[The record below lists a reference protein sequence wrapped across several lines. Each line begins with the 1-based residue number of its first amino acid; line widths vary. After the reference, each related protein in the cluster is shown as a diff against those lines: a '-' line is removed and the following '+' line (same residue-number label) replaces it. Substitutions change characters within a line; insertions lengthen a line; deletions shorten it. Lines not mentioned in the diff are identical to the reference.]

1 MSSFQRQ
8 LNLYGF
14 RRITKG
20 KDTGAYF
27 HPNFRGDSHFKDLS
41 NQVRLRMSPKYF
53 NSGVQNEAEASMES
67 GKELKMEEDT
77 GNIYNYS
84 VCASIP
90 ADCLFTDDIES
101 VMPSADGERVEES
114 LAIYTPHSD
123 NVLFGSSSL
132 VFQKFDFQGRHLMR
146 LSPQLKEKTNVG
158 NESCKRKFEEEDT
171 FSGCTPSIICGDS
184 RQQPDIFG
192 HPVRDISLSH
202 VLFQHPMELTTSYSN
217 ELPQFSRKDGNC
229 ATSCDRSE
237 IDIDRDIALCFG
249 VTTLKPEDFI
259 ERTISV

>member
-1 MSSFQRQ
+1 M
-8 LNLYGF
+8 YGF

-27 HPNFRGDSHFKDLS
+27 HPNFRSDSHFKDLS
-41 NQVRLRMSPKYF
+41 DQVRLRMSPKYF

-67 GKELKMEEDT
+67 GKGLKMEEDM
-77 GNIYNYS
+77 GNICNYS
-84 VCASIP
+84 VCASVP
-90 ADCLFTDDIES
+90 ADYLFTDDIES
-101 VMPSADGERVEES
+101 FILTADGERVEES
-114 LAIYTPHSD
+114 LARYTPHSD
-123 NVLFGSSSL
+123 TALFGSSSL

-146 LSPQLKEKTNVG
+146 LSPQLKEKTSKG
-158 NESCKRKFEEEDT
+158 NNSCKQKFEEEET
-171 FSGCTPSIICGDS
+171 FSDCNPSIACGDS
-184 RQQPDIFG
+184 RQQPDIFA

-202 VLFQHPMELTTSYSN
+202 VFFQHPMEPTSSYSI
-217 ELPQFSRKDGNC
+217 EMPQFPRKDGNC
-229 ATSCDRSE
+229 AISCDRSE